1 MTDLTWK
8 LVPANPTVDMI
19 AAATGVRPGCGGYGD
34 IASRC
39 VRDWNAMV
47 RRAPSAPSLS
57 ERGKAVTVED
67 LARYLFE
74 TEDVAADEY
83 SWPEHDDDDGSRGGG
98 GWVKIVSG
106 MTADEYRERAAGL
119 LRFMGC
125 EVNA

>member
-8 LVPANPTVDMI
+8 LVPANTTVDMI
-19 AAATGVRPGCGGYGD
+19 AAATGVRPGCGGDGD

-39 VRDWNAMV
+39 VRDWNAIV

-74 TEDVAADEY
+74 TED
-83 SWPEHDDDDGSRGGG
+83 R
-98 GWVKIVSG
+98 
-106 MTADEYRERAAGL
+106 TR
-119 LRFMGC
+119 
-125 EVNA
+125 